1 MLSASTIPL
10 NFPLPQ
16 LPSPGYIE
24 YLKIFFYMS
33 IILHT
38 LKEFSY
44 TKKAQEEKYGKNNLL
59 MGKNGRDRA
68 NSSEI
73 IFAHNSS
80 VGRNYS
86 FRMTATSICH
96 VQLSKLLYIN
106 G

>member
-1 MLSASTIPL
+1 
-10 NFPLPQ
+10 
-16 LPSPGYIE
+16 
-24 YLKIFFYMS
+24 MS

-44 TKKAQEEKYGKNNLL
+44 TKKANAQEEKYGKNNLL
-59 MGKNGRDRA
+59 MGKSGRDRA

-73 IFAHNSS
+73 IFAQNGS

-86 FRMTATSICH
+86 FGMAATPICH